1 MGPRNQPH
9 GSRLSVPPTAAAS
22 GAGDSGRLPGLAG
35 TGGSRM
41 PPPMTETERIA
52 LVDSPTF
59 GAHVPP
65 GYHPERPER
74 LLAARRAVATLT
86 SVGAIFDPVEAR
98 PATATELARV
108 HTPQYLEALLALRGK
123 QGYLDGDTFYSP
135 RSVEAAVLAAG
146 ASVALVDRLLRGEG
160 NLGVGL
166 LRPPGHHA
174 KADAAM
180 GFCLVNNVAV
190 AAAHARASGL
200 SRVAIVDFD
209 VHHGNGTQAIFA
221 EDPSVLYISTHQF
234 PFYPGTGALDEAG
247 TGAGEGF
254 TVNVP
259 LEAGQGDATY
269 RGAFERIVL
278 PVLDEYKP
286 ELVLISAGFDAAL
299 RDPLAGMELTAP
311 AYGWMTAELR
321 KIADAHAH
329 GRIALLLEGG
339 YDLPSLEAGLG
350 HAIQGMT
357 GRNFSVRRDVD
368 APDLMRAQAALQR
381 TWANLR

>member
-1 MGPRNQPH
+1 MGPRKQSS
-9 GSRLSVPPTAAAS
+9 GSLAAVRLGE
-22 GAGDSGRLPGLAG
+22 GARVPGLAG

-41 PPPMTETERIA
+41 PPSMAAAARIA

-59 GAHVPP
+59 GAHIPL
-65 GYHPERPER
+65 GHHPERPER
-74 LLAARRAVATLT
+74 LLAARRAIETLT
-86 SVGAIFDPVEAR
+86 SVGASFDLVEAR
-98 PATATELARV
+98 PATLDELSRV
-108 HTPQYLEALLALRGK
+108 HTPRYLESLLGLRGK

-135 RSVEAAVLAAG
+135 RSVEAAILAAG
-146 ASVALVDRLLRGEG
+146 ASIALVDRLLLTSSIDKTG
-160 NLGVGL
+160 NLGVAL

-200 SRVAIVDFD
+200 SRIAVVDFD

-221 EDPSVLYISTHQF
+221 ADPSVLYISTHQF
-234 PFYPGTGALDEAG
+234 PFYPGTGALDEVG
-247 TGAGEGF
+247 EGAGEGF

-259 LEAGQGDATY
+259 LEAGQGDAAY

-278 PVLDEYKP
+278 PVLEEYKP
-286 ELVLISAGFDAAL
+286 ELVLVSAGFDAAL

-311 AYGWMTAELR
+311 AYGWMTAELT
-321 KIADAHAH
+321 KVANKHAR

-357 GRNFSVRRDVD
+357 GRNFALRRDVD
-368 APDLMRAQAALQR
+368 APDLKRAQLALQR
-381 TWANLR
+381 SWASLR

>member
-1 MGPRNQPH
+1 MGARKQGLQGSEE
-9 GSRLSVPPTAAAS
+9 GSRI
-22 GAGDSGRLPGLAG
+22 PGLSG

-41 PPPMTETERIA
+41 PPSMQDARAIA

-59 GAHVPP
+59 GAHIPP

-74 LLAARRAVATLT
+74 LLAARRAIATLST
-86 SVGAIFDPVEAR
+86 AGATFDTVEAR
-98 PATATELARV
+98 PATLDELGRV
-108 HTPQYLEALLALRGK
+108 HTPAYLESLLGLRGK

-146 ASVALVDRLLRGEG
+146 ASIALVERLLRGGERDSK
-160 NLGVGL
+160 LGVGL

-190 AAAHARASGL
+190 AAAHARASGI
-200 SRVAIVDFD
+200 SRVAVVDFD

-221 EDPSVLYISTHQF
+221 ADPSVLYVSTHQF
-234 PFYPGTGALDEAG
+234 PFYPGTGALDEVG
-247 TGAGEGF
+247 TGAGKGF

-259 LEAGQGDATY
+259 LEAGQGDAAY

-278 PVLDEYKP
+278 PVLAEYKP
-286 ELVLISAGFDAAL
+286 ELVLVSAGFDAAL

-311 AYGWMTAELR
+311 AYGFMMAELT
-321 KIADAHAH
+321 KVAEAHA
-329 GRIALLLEGG
+329 GGKIALLLEGG

-357 GRNFSVRRDVD
+357 GRSFDVRRDVD
-368 APDLMRAQAALQR
+368 APDLARAQRALQASW
-381 TWANLR
+381 TNLR